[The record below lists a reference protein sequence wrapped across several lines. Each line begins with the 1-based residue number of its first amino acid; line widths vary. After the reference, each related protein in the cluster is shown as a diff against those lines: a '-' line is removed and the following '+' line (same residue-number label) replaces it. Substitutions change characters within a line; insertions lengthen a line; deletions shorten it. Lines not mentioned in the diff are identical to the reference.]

1 MKAAAAA
8 ILLLTT
14 LPPLAARAQPDAA
27 AGKYFQGLTLVD
39 QDGRA
44 VDLYEDVMKDRV
56 VVINSFFTAC
66 KGSCPVMA
74 GTFTSLQK
82 RFAGEAGKALRLI
95 SISAD
100 PENDTPQKLKAYAAR
115 VGAKEGWTFLTGS
128 RAQVDAALSKL
139 GQYAARPDAHANV
152 VIVGNLRT
160 GLWKKAMGL
169 ARSAEVA
176 AVVQS
181 VLEDR

>member
-1 MKAAAAA
+1 VKTAAA
-8 ILLLTT
+8 LLV
-14 LPPLAARAQPDAA
+14 LAALPLSAGAQQEA

-44 VDLYEDVMKDRV
+44 VDLYEDVMKGHV
-56 VVINSFFTAC
+56 VVINSFFTEC

-74 GTFTSLQK
+74 GTLGHLQK
-82 RFAGEAGKALRLI
+82 RFEGELGQTLRLI

-100 PENDTPQKLKAYAAR
+100 PERDTPEKLKAYAAR
-115 VGAKEGWTFLTGS
+115 MGAKGGWTFLTGT
-128 RAQVDAALSKL
+128 RAQVDAALTRL
-139 GQYAARPDAHANV
+139 GQYAARPDAHTNV
-152 VIVGNLRT
+152 MIVGNLRT

-169 ARSAEVA
+169 AKREEIAS
-176 AVVQS
+176 VVQS